1 MKVFDACSCRLGNAL
16 FRYMASSLFCIIYN
30 GDRTY
35 NETECNSIISE
46 EFYKN
51 WCNNIM
57 NSNTILEINKNLV
70 YKFPDFYQTDIYKLY
85 KYQLIEWFDNHKEDT
100 VFGENTSVK
109 YRIGDLLDDLDINKQ
124 YDIVIHLRLEDFLET
139 DERLIIHPE
148 SICEIIKKINSLS
161 ICIVCNKPKTEIE
174 EKYIHYI
181 KNINKNII
189 FESNDVITDFKI
201 IKNANLLICGIST
214 LAWVAGFLSKNLKQI
229 NFPKNKYSGWHNQTF
244 STIIENTVFYD
255 NELCNKNDLELF
267 FKLK

>member
-1 MKVFDACSCRLGNAL
+1 MKVFDVCSCRLGNAL

-35 NETECNSIISE
+35 NESECNSVISE
-46 EFYKN
+46 DYFKH

-109 YRIGDLLDDLDINKQ
+109 YKIGDLLDDLDENKK

-139 DERLIIHPE
+139 DARLIIHPE
-148 SICEIIKKINSLS
+148 SICNIINELNSS
-161 ICIVCNKPKTEIE
+161 SMCIVCNKPKTEIE
-174 EKYIHYI
+174 KIYIDYI
-181 KNINKNII
+181 KNKNKNKNII

-201 IKNANLLICGIST
+201 IKSANILICGIST
-214 LAWVAGFLSKNLKQI
+214 MAWVAGFLSKQLKLVY
-229 NFPKNKYSGWHNQTF
+229 FPKNKYPGWVNQTF

-255 NELCNKNDLELF
+255 NELCNKNDLEF
-267 FKLK
+267 F